1 MVITRTPFRVSFFGG
16 GTDFPVF
23 FNDHGGQVLSTS
35 IDKYCYIMARE
46 LPPFF
51 DYKYRIRYTKREET
65 NSIDEVTHPSVRAC
79 LQYVDLP
86 YGVEIVHSSDI
97 PAMSGIGSSSAFT
110 VGLLNALYLLK
121 GIELSKQ
128 ELCQKALY
136 IEQTILAEN
145 VGSQDQTASSYG
157 GLNHI
162 SFSADASPDVSPIEL
177 SSQRLDELQSSLMLF
192 FTGFSRI
199 SSDIASAQIK
209 ETPNK
214 IPELLEM
221 KKLVDQGMEL
231 LNSEVPIDYFGELLH
246 TSWCYKRTLT
256 DRVTNQDIDDL
267 YEQARAAGAIGGKL
281 CGAGAGG
288 FLLLFVPM
296 EKQVQVKQALSHL
309 LHVPF
314 QFEEHGSHVIFR

>member
-1 MVITRTPFRVSFFGG
+1 MIITRTPFRVSFFGG

-35 IDKYCYIMARE
+35 IDKYCYIMVRE

-162 SFSADASPDVSPIEL
+162 SFSAGVNPDVSPIEL
-177 SSQRLDELQSSLMLF
+177 SSQRQDELQSSLMLF

-221 KKLVDQGMEL
+221 KKLVDQGIEL

-267 YEQARAAGAIGGKL
+267 YELARAAGAIGGKL

-296 EKQVQVKQALSHL
+296 EKQAQVKQALSHL

-314 QFEEHGSHVIFR
+314 QFEELGSHVIFK